1 MPEPRVSTKFL
12 GTITAFGMLMAGLV
26 LAHCM
31 KISEGLYSTFS
42 KWIIWGLGIYVGGN
56 GAITISSL
64 FRRGGT
70 K

>member
-1 MPEPRVSTKFL
+1 MPESRVSTKFL
-12 GTITAFGMLMAGLV
+12 GMITAFGLLIAGLV
-26 LAHCM
+26 LAHFI
-31 KISEGLYSTFS
+31 KISEELYSTFS

-64 FRRGGT
+64 FRRGG